1 MTMMMVMIIYRV
13 MNSDGNDGDD
23 DDDDGDN
30 DDDHLLGNPLL
41 SRPYERLIPTDL
53 AVIGNL
59 SRENN

>member
-1 MTMMMVMIIYRV
+1 MTMIMVMIIYRV
-13 MNSDGNDGDD
+13 MNSDGNDGD